1 MAKVKSSSIFEIPQ
15 FFFGEVVVATV
26 IVITSVIG
34 RFSRVNLVRLA
45 ASTVRLQPTHSLRFV
60 QFCL

>member
-26 IVITSVIG
+26 IVITSVIV
-34 RFSRVNLVRLA
+34 RFSRVNLV
-45 ASTVRLQPTHSLRFV
+45 
-60 QFCL
+60 